1 MCNRKGYLLQNCLFI
16 CDFECDFTYTLC
28 GWDGLVSD
36 GALWRDAV
44 QNGLEVPVD
53 RYLLADA
60 GFPSSDALLVPYCG
74 VHYHLKEWCQGR
86 IGCIVGIVSCFTNP
100 SRPRNDH
107 ELFNLR
113 HTALHNIMKH
123 IFGVIKCQWH
133 ILNLPPKYSMDV
145 QACIPAA
152 LCALHNFINHF
163 DAEVFN
169 QLDFDWEWVHFDKRD
184 DYPLVGSDQ
193 KEPAV
198 QMGHETECANQRH
211 EAIAQAMWADYVAE
225 CLRQGIPLPM

>member
-1 MCNRKGYLLQNCLFI
+1 M
-16 CDFECDFTYTLC
+16 LC
-28 GWDGLVSD
+28 GWDGSVAD

-60 GFPSSDALLVPYCG
+60 RFPSSDALLVPYRSVC
-74 VHYHLKEWCQGR
+74 YHLKKWCQGR
-86 IGCIVGIVSCFTNP
+86 IGCIASIVSCFTNP

-113 HTALHNIMKH
+113 HAALRNIIKH
-123 IFGVIKCQWH
+123 IFGVIKRQWH
-133 ILNLPPKYSMDV
+133 ILNLPPEYSMDV
-145 QACIPAA
+145 QARIPAA

-169 QLDFDWEWVHFDKRD
+169 HPDFDWEWMHFDERD
-184 DYPLVGSDQ
+184 DYPLAGSDQ
-193 KEPAV
+193 EEPAV
-198 QMGHETECANQRH
+198 EMGHETERANQRH

-225 CLRQGIPLPM
+225 CLHRGIPLPT

>member
-1 MCNRKGYLLQNCLFI
+1 
-16 CDFECDFTYTLC
+16 
-28 GWDGLVSD
+28 
-36 GALWRDAV
+36 
-44 QNGLEVPVD
+44 
-53 RYLLADA
+53 
-60 GFPSSDALLVPYCG
+60 
-74 VHYHLKEWCQGR
+74 
-86 IGCIVGIVSCFTNP
+86 
-100 SRPRNDH
+100 
-107 ELFNLR
+107 
-113 HTALHNIMKH
+113 
-123 IFGVIKCQWH
+123 
-133 ILNLPPKYSMDV
+133 MDV
-145 QACIPAA
+145 QARIPAA